1 MESETFN
8 IEITRNG
15 EHVSI
20 DFDPNMP
27 FLLADRIKEIVRE
40 FYKKK

>member
-1 MESETFN
+1 METFN

-20 DFDPNMP
+20 DFDPKMP
-27 FLLADRIKEIVRE
+27 FMLAEEIRKTVE
-40 FYKKK
+40 AFYGE